1 MRKLTGSP
9 SSREFVSV
17 EEIGSRTML
26 SSGLGSGLTD
36 SAQQS
41 ERLRRLRVE
50 SAWGRAV
57 GAHLRSVT
65 RPASCGVRRLTV
77 DVSNPAWKR
86 ELERLKPAILSRLTT
101 LLPSHPIDDISFRVN
116 AGVAI
121 FPRPARA
128 LEPER
133 QAPRVEA
140 PAEATPQDPSELTA
154 PLRQVL
160 DGSLRERLSRVV
172 GRYLAIGNDTPPAA
186 SLRIQTASS
195 RPATTTR

>member
-128 LEPER
+128 LEAAR
-133 QAPRVEA
+133 QAPRAEA
-140 PAEATPQDPSELTA
+140 PADATPADPSELAA

-160 DGSLRERLSRVV
+160 DGPLRERLSRVV
-172 GRYLAIGNDTPPAA
+172 GRYLAIGNDAPAA

-195 RPATTTR
+195 RPAATTR